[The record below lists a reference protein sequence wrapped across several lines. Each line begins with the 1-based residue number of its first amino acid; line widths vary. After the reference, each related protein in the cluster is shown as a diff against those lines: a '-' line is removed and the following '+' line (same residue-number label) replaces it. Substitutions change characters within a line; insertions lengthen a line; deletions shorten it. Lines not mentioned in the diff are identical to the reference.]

1 MKKMGTSLT
10 TYCKRNWKSLN
21 EGGGFLNYFALVKR
35 TSDKNA
41 FQYHPL
47 QWPSGGGGGVC
58 PGGGVCQ
65 GVSDGRGCLPLGL
78 YTSRLWKLFL
88 TRACEN
94 ITFPQLRL
102 RTVKI

>member
-1 MKKMGTSLT
+1 M
-10 TYCKRNWKSLN
+10 RD
-21 EGGGFLNYFALVKR
+21 GGFLNYFVLVKR

-47 QWPSGGGGGVC
+47 QWPSGGGGEVSA
-58 PGGGVCQ
+58 Q
-65 GVSDGRGCLPLGL
+65 EGVSARGCLMAGGCLPLGL
-78 YTSRLWKLFL
+78 YTSPLWTEFL
-88 TRACEN
+88 TSACEN